1 MTRFPLAPRQ
11 RRMWIAQQLRGHEAV
26 YQITVVFKLRGLLD
40 SDALEHAVYD
50 LTQRH
55 PALRSQVDTAHGL
68 PEQIV
73 TDAWSAYS
81 VADLSALT
89 GTEALQAERSEV
101 EAASRAGIN
110 LAAEPALRVRL
121 LRLADARHLLIVCVH
136 HMMSDMISMDIIGR
150 DLTELYNARV
160 EKRMARLPEL
170 KLTYGQYAVTEN
182 SRADGSAEGRAA
194 AADHW
199 ASILDGAPTRLT
211 LPWDAVTSAASRG
224 SSAVEGLTCA
234 RRTMTGLRES
244 AGRYR
249 TTLFTVLLAG
259 FQCYLHGITGHDVTN
274 VGTFV
279 AVRHR
284 SELEN
289 MVGLLFDEVPVVARF
304 SPDTTFSQ
312 VVASVRA
319 QLVDALHYTGNE
331 VAEAARRSVDIA
343 APTEP
348 PFNVTMQMYRR
359 SPGRLAFDG
368 LEAEQ
373 HRVFVGA
380 KYDLMLYAAASD
392 TGLDLWFNY
401 DAALFERETVRRL
414 LQGLNHLLSQLA
426 SGGDPLVNDLE
437 IVLPAERARLLQAA
451 YGPLTEYPSDTGID
465 PLFHATVAAHPT
477 HTAVLW
483 SPRPGETASM
493 TYAELDAQAQSV
505 AARLAESCV
514 VSGGVVGVL
523 VERDGRLASA
533 YLGVLRAGASVLLLD
548 SATPPEYVRSAL
560 NEAGA
565 TVVLADKA
573 AAGRHAL
580 EGFPVVRLEE
590 ALEVDADNE
599 FRAANRG
606 GDAPAFLVRTS
617 GTTGPSK
624 AVVLGHRGIV
634 NQVYHRRAIF
644 DVTPQ
649 DVIALSLSVAFS
661 ALPMQ
666 LLVPLLSGATL
677 AICDAPT
684 ARSPEALFE
693 FANEA
698 GVTILEV
705 TPSLLAGLPAHVPA
719 PRALSTIITAGE
731 KLSRRLA
738 NDILERFS
746 SARLATTWGQSEAA
760 GIMCCGFV
768 SPGDEAQEVSEG
780 FPSANNRLYLLD
792 QRMRPVPYGV
802 EGHAYFA
809 GPSVAL
815 GHIGTA
821 DASTTFSDDPWMP
834 GERMVRTGDR
844 AIRRPNG
851 SVVMRGRLDSVV
863 KVRGNRVDL
872 GDVTAA
878 LLDHS
883 RVREALAVV
892 RRVDDEVEL
901 WAHVHAD
908 PGLHPAD
915 LHEAL
920 RSCLPEFMRP
930 RLQFE
935 SEPFPRTPSGK
946 VDALRLPPII
956 PHLLITEQTPP
967 LTPWE
972 QRVAEQWERTLGVP
986 VDGTSDFF
994 QLGGHSLKAM
1004 ALCAAVAKVLGA
1016 PVSVKLVF
1024 ERPVLRDFAA
1034 AIVPKDGRKVD
1045 APN

>member
-1 MTRFPLAPRQ
+1 MTRFPLTPRQ
-11 RRMWIAQQLRGHEAV
+11 RRMWIAQQLRGQEAA
-26 YQITVVFKLRGLLD
+26 YQITVTFTLRGTLD
-40 SDALEHAVYD
+40 VDALERAVYD
-50 LTQRH
+50 LAQRH
-55 PALRSQVDTAHGL
+55 PVLRSRVDMAHGL

-73 TDAWSAYS
+73 TDTWSAYS
-81 VADLSALT
+81 VGDLSALT
-89 GTEALQAERSEV
+89 GTDALQAQRSEV
-101 EAASRAGIN
+101 DAASRTGIN

-121 LRLADARHLLIVCVH
+121 LRLAERHLLIVCVH

-150 DLTELYNARV
+150 DLSELYNARV
-160 EKRMARLPEL
+160 EERVAQLPDL

-182 SRADGSAEGRAA
+182 VLSEGCRAGV
-194 AADHW
+194 DHW
-199 ASILDGAPTRLT
+199 ASILDGAPTRLA
-211 LPWDAVTSAASRG
+211 LPWDAVSSATSRG

-234 RRTMTGLRES
+234 RRTLTGLRES
-244 AGRYR
+244 AGRNR
-249 TTLFTVLLAG
+249 TTLFAVLLAG
-259 FQCYLHGITGHDVTN
+259 FHCYLHRITGHDVTN

-289 MVGLLFDEVPVVARF
+289 MVGLLFDEVPVVARL
-304 SPDTTFSQ
+304 SPGTAFSQ
-312 VVASVRA
+312 VVSSVRA
-319 QLVDALHYTGNE
+319 QLVDALRYTGDG
-331 VAEAARRSVDIA
+331 VADAARRNVDFA
-343 APTEP
+343 TPTEP

-380 KYDLMLYAAASD
+380 KYDLMLYAAVSD

-426 SGGDPLVNDLE
+426 SGGDPLVDDLD
-437 IVLPAERARLLQAA
+437 IVPPAERARLLQAA
-451 YGPLTEYPSDTGID
+451 HGPLTEYPSHTGID
-465 PLFHATVAAHPT
+465 ALFRATAAAHATR
-477 HTAVLW
+477 TAVLW
-483 SPRPGETASM
+483 QPGAGETASM
-493 TYAELDAQAQSV
+493 TYGELDEQAQSV
-505 AARLAESCV
+505 AGRLADSHV
-514 VSGGVVGVL
+514 VPGAVVGVL
-523 VERDGRLASA
+523 ADRDGRLASA
-533 YLGVLRAGASVLLLD
+533 YLGVLRAGAAVLLLD
-548 SATPPEYVRSAL
+548 SATPPEYVRAAL
-560 NEAGA
+560 TEAGA
-565 TVVLADKA
+565 TVVLADRA
-573 AAGRHAL
+573 ARGRHAL
-580 EGFPVVRLEE
+580 AEFPVVGLEE
-590 ALEVDADNE
+590 ALEADE
-599 FRAANRG
+599 DCAFRAADRG

-624 AVVLGHRGIV
+624 AVVLGHRGVV

-644 DVTPQ
+644 DVTPR

-684 ARSPEALFE
+684 ASSPETLFE
-693 FANEA
+693 FADET

-719 PRALSTIITAGE
+719 PRALSIIITAGE

-738 NDILERFS
+738 NDVVERFPGV
-746 SARLATTWGQSEAA
+746 RLASTWGQSEAA

-768 SPGDEAQEVSEG
+768 TTGAETQEVSEG

-792 QRMRPVPYGV
+792 ERLRPVPFGV

-815 GHIGTA
+815 GHVGTA
-821 DASTTFSDDPWMP
+821 AASTAFSHDPWVP

-878 LLDHS
+878 LHDHP

-892 RRVDDEVEL
+892 RRVGDEVEL

-908 PGLHPAD
+908 PDLLPAD
-915 LHEAL
+915 LQDAL
-920 RSCLPEFMRP
+920 RGRLPEFMRP

-935 SEPFPRTPSGK
+935 PDPFPRTPSGK
-946 VDALRLPPII
+946 LDVRRLPPIN
-956 PHLLITEQTPP
+956 PLPSVREPTRP

-972 QRVAEQWERTLGVP
+972 QRIGEQWERTLGVS
-986 VDGTSDFF
+986 VDGASDFF

-1004 ALCAAVAKVLGA
+1004 ALCAAVAEVLGA

-1034 AIVPKDGRKVD
+1034 AIAQRDNRGPD
-1045 APN
+1045 ADS